1 MTDQEF
7 LTAAHFSLL
16 PYKTDTLPS
25 EFVLRELEGEP
36 VVVGGCTVWFD
47 EESESFAADGTKS
60 CKEEGLVYD
69 LFETYDELAAALA
82 EVLTK

>member
-25 EFVLRELEGEP
+25 EFVLRELAGEP
-36 VVVGGCTVWFD
+36 VVVNGVTVWFD
-47 EESESFAADGTKS
+47 VESESFAAGGTKK
-60 CKEEGLVYD
+60 CKEERLAYE
-69 LFETYDELAAALA
+69 LFETHAELAEAL
-82 EVLTK
+82 K